1 MTPIEI
7 SQRMT
12 RNGRVYDTPEGS
24 FPSVT
29 TVLSKMSD
37 KSGLDEWVKRVG
49 KEEADRI
56 RDEAAARGTEMHR
69 MIEAR
74 FFGEHVDTDND
85 IARRLYQSL
94 DLQLNALKPEAIEI
108 PLYSKTLR
116 VAGRTDCIGFYDGEL
131 SIVDFKTSRRE
142 KKKEWVHDYFLQ
154 ATLYALMAY
163 ELYELECK
171 QIVILIAVEE
181 GFPQVFKERVGTY
194 AKEAI
199 SIVRRYHDLYGRGSK
214 DS

>member
-1 MTPIEI
+1 MNLIEI

-12 RNGRVYDTPEGS
+12 RNGRVYDTPDGS

-29 TVLSKMSD
+29 TVLSKMKD
-37 KSGLDEWVKRVG
+37 KSGLDDWVNKIG

-56 RDEAAARGTEMHR
+56 KNEAAARGTEMHR

-74 FFGEHVDTDND
+74 FFGENVETKND
-85 IARRLYQSL
+85 VARRLYQSL
-94 DLQLNALKPEAIEI
+94 ELHLRTLKPEAIEI

-116 VAGRTDCIGFYDGEL
+116 VAGRTDCIGIYDGEL
-131 SIVDFKTSRRE
+131 SVVDFKTSRKE
-142 KKKEWVHDYFLQ
+142 KKKEWVHDYFIQ

-181 GFPQVFKERVGTY
+181 GFPQVFKERVRSY

-199 SIVRRYHDLYGRGSK
+199 DITRRYHAMFGS
-214 DS
+214 